1 MAGQRTSRRE
11 IVVCAQEVAEALDQA
26 DLCGAALRRFGMG
39 RYWSLFVLRGVY
51 ECVCVL
57 YLLTPAV
64 VLVCPRDLR

>member
-39 RYWSLFVLRGVY
+39 RYWSLFVLRGV
-51 ECVCVL
+51 
-57 YLLTPAV
+57 
-64 VLVCPRDLR
+64 